1 MARPARGVTDHSV
14 RTPAKG
20 TDMSQQIV
28 LERFFESLI
37 NGDRPAA
44 RQIVN
49 ECEAQGI
56 DPRHVMTDLFWPTYE
71 TIEKLWKQDQLTS
84 MSYHF
89 ATRLL
94 RVLIDQSAMKLNLS
108 SAGTGRTILAA
119 CGTSQSEELGAQM
132 AIDLLEDSGYSVR
145 FMGGGVSPDEI
156 MAQVQEVRP
165 DVLLM
170 FCSAASDLPGIRF
183 IIDNMRE
190 IGGNDKTQIVVGGG
204 VFNRAEGLAE
214 EIGADLWAADPLE
227 LVDSLTN
234 EAARRA
240 TANQRTVGK
249 TRVNAPAAK
258 PANQT
263 QQAKTKTRAAA

>member
-1 MARPARGVTDHSV
+1 
-14 RTPAKG
+14 
-20 TDMSQQIV
+20 
-28 LERFFESLI
+28 
-37 NGDRPAA
+37 
-44 RQIVN
+44 
-49 ECEAQGI
+49 
-56 DPRHVMTDLFWPTYE
+56 MTDLFWPTYE

-108 SAGTGRTILAA
+108 AAGTGRTILAA

-204 VFNRAEGLAE
+204 VFNRADGLAE

-249 TRVNAPAAK
+249 TRVSAPAAK
-258 PANQT
+258 PT
-263 QQAKTKTRAAA
+263 QQQASQQIKTKTRAAA